1 MTHFLIKMS
10 QLCIHTQPQVI
21 FAQSSTKRKSIQCT
35 STCTWIKRKPWL
47 KHHIHDEDHPKGT
60 HHTRYHSSI
69 GGSTYSSPPF
79 HLDWNE
85 FDDWTLVWIN
95 QIWWFH
101 SSMSCRQV
109 LWSADQTFH
118 VCYWMLGIHKEI
130 PTRLI
135 SMSGKYWIDPALGV
149 LVVIHM
155 SKWSGRVLILTS
167 D

>member
-1 MTHFLIKMS
+1 MYQYMYLNQKKTLIKTSHPWRGSSKGHPSYQVPQQYRRIDIQFSPFSSWLEWVWWLNPCLNQSDLMIPF
-10 QLCIHTQPQVI
+10 IHVD
-21 FAQSSTKRKSIQCT
+21 KSCD
-35 STCTWIKRKPWL
+35 RL
-47 KHHIHDEDHPKGT
+47 
-60 HHTRYHSSI
+60 
-69 GGSTYSSPPF
+69 
-79 HLDWNE
+79 
-85 FDDWTLVWIN
+85 
-95 QIWWFH
+95 
-101 SSMSCRQV
+101 
-109 LWSADQTFH
+109 TFH

>member
-60 HHTRYHSSI
+60 HHTRYHSSRGGHAVLPLFILI
-69 GGSTYSSPPF
+69 GMSLMIEPLFESIRS
-79 HLDWNE
+79 
-85 FDDWTLVWIN
+85 DDSIHPCLVDK
-95 QIWWFH
+95 
-101 SSMSCRQV
+101 SCDR
-109 LWSADQTFH
+109 LTFH

>member
-10 QLCIHTQPQVI
+10 QLCIHTQPQVL
-21 FAQSSTKRKSIQCT
+21 FAQSSTKRKSIQRT
-35 STCTWIKRKPWL
+35 STCIWIKRKPWL

-109 LWSADQTFH
+109 LWSADLSCLLLNAWDSQRDTN
-118 VCYWMLGIHKEI
+118 
-130 PTRLI
+130 T
-135 SMSGKYWIDPALGV
+135 IDFYE
-149 LVVIHM
+149 
-155 SKWSGRVLILTS
+155 W
-167 D
+167 